1 MFTRPFIFVTK
12 EIELM
17 KKLITSIILLLLAL
31 NSQAQDLSYL
41 NKIGQKLVDD
51 ILNGTTTAYAHDSVV
66 DAFLT
71 KGVISQLKEEKTDAE
86 KKALIDEVN
95 ANYKDNYEQTVKSS
109 KTLLDDTG
117 FYMDELALYSNV
129 PLTVEVVES
138 RYNSESGMYDYTKDD
153 LAALK
158 CIFMIGDLDKRVIFD
173 VTVIMY
179 NSTYSIMEIKK
190 PVKYLTFLP
199 KESIHGIM
207 YSKMSEILEK
217 KVLNTNFVSS
227 FIDGNPLIGKKYD
240 DEWNTC
246 TVQLFDE
253 NNPTLIKLE
262 AQGESILS
270 GTKATIKASLFEEIS
285 ADEGLEQIKEF
296 LCIVAQQ
303 FVYYADE
310 QNGLSSDKKVVVN
323 TNQAYE
329 IDTKNNTITASL
341 ELRNHSDNK
350 LLYTFKLFLFANK
363 KGSFNMDLFLVEG

>member
-1 MFTRPFIFVTK
+1 
-12 EIELM
+12 M

-31 NSQAQDLSYL
+31 NYQAQDLSYL

-138 RYNSESGMYDYTKDD
+138 QYNSESGMYDYTKDD